1 MTQTEIIAI
10 ISLVIFTIVNVL
22 VGVITSK
29 KANSV
34 DAFLIGGRNM
44 GPLLSAFSYGTTYF
58 SAVIFIGYAGM
69 FGWMIGLG
77 SLWIGVGNAV
87 FGCLLAWLVLAKPT
101 RRMTHNL
108 GSRTMPEFFSSRFLS
123 RPMKIYAA
131 IIIFIFLVPYAASVY
146 KGLGSMFS
154 VIFNGA
160 SPTICMAIV
169 AGLTAI
175 YLVLG
180 GYLAT
185 AWNDLIQGVIMVVGL
200 LCMIILVVNQPEVGG
215 FGQVVSRLRDI
226 DPGLVDL
233 TGGSN
238 FKLLCTNI
246 LLTSF
251 GVWGLP
257 QMVNKYYAV
266 KEEGHS
272 IRIATW
278 VSTAFALFIGIGAYF
293 TGSLSRLFPN
303 LFGTGDIPEGGG
315 FDFVVPN
322 MLTHAL
328 SSSLFSIIILCVV
341 MLLLLSASM
350 STLSALVLSSSSAV
364 AVDLIGEIKPKLEQ
378 KRHLLNL
385 RVLCFIF
392 VILSFLFASLN
403 ISFIVNLMSFSWGIV
418 AGSFI
423 GPFIWGLYARF
434 ITKVGAWAGIL
445 CGPVVVGVQ
454 LIWNIIT
461 LDGGFDS
468 AKGLAPQFAVIAM
481 GCSLVVV
488 PVVSLLTKKFGYEQ
502 KHISKVFELDEAS

>member
-1 MTQTEIIAI
+1 MTQTIAI
-10 ISLVIFTIVNVL
+10 ISLVIFTIVNVV
-22 VGVITSK
+22 VGIVTSK

-69 FGWMIGLG
+69 FGWVIGMG
-77 SLWIGVGNAV
+77 SLWIGIGNAV

-146 KGLGSMFS
+146 KGLGSLFS
-154 VIFNGA
+154 TIFNGA

-185 AWNDLIQGVIMVVGL
+185 AWNDMIQGVIMVIGL
-200 LCMIILVVNQPEVGG
+200 LCMVILIVNQPEVGG
-215 FGQVVSRLRDI
+215 FGQVVSRLKDI
-226 DPGLVDL
+226 DPGLVNV

-238 FKLLCTNI
+238 FKMLCTNI

-257 QMVNKYYAV
+257 QMISKYYAV
-266 KEEGHS
+266 KEEGNS

-278 VSTAFALFIGIGAYF
+278 ISTAFALFIGIGAYF
-293 TGSLSRLFPN
+293 TGSLSHLFFSPGADG
-303 LFGTGDIPEGGG
+303 LPAIEGGY
-315 FDFVVPN
+315 DFVIPN

-328 SSSLFSIIILCVV
+328 SSGVFSIIVLCIV

-350 STLSALVLSSSSAV
+350 STLSSLVLSSSSAV
-364 AVDLIGEIKPKLEQ
+364 AVDLIGEIKPEFEQ

-385 RVLCFIF
+385 RVLCFVF

-423 GPFIWGLYARF
+423 GPFIWGLYAKF
-434 ITKVGAWAGIL
+434 VTKAGAWAGIL
-445 CGPVVVGVQ
+445 CGPVVVGVL
-454 LIWNIIT
+454 LIWNVIT
-461 LDGGFDS
+461 LEGGFEA
-468 AKGLAPQFAVIAM
+468 AKGMAPQFGVTAM
-481 GCSLVVV
+481 ICSLVAV
-488 PVVSLLTKKFGYEQ
+488 PVVSCVTKKFSYKPE
-502 KHISKVFELDEAS
+502 HIAEVFELDA